1 MVQSKIKIIEYQEK
15 YSKDIVEHIRKIAI
29 NEFEYYDWE
38 DYFNRMNFGE
48 YKNEGSK
55 FWIALNNK
63 DEVIG
68 TIGALKVSS
77 EEVKMN
83 SLYVNSDYRK
93 LGIAKEL
100 YELLINFAKQQDYKK
115 ITLRT
120 FFKFE
125 NAINFYE
132 KIGFVK
138 YDKDDESYFYMK
150 IL

>member
-1 MVQSKIKIIEYQEK
+1 MQSKIKIIEYQER
-15 YSKDIVEHIRKIAI
+15 YSEYIINHIRKIAMD
-29 NEFEYYDWE
+29 EFEYNDWE
-38 DYFNRMNFGE
+38 DYFNRMSFEE
-48 YKNEGSK
+48 YQKEGSK
-55 FWIALNNK
+55 FWIALTAK

-68 TIGALKVSS
+68 TIGALKVSK

-83 SLYVNSDYRK
+83 SLYVNSNYRQ

-100 YELLINFAKQQDYKK
+100 YELLIKFARHQNYKR

-120 FFKFE
+120 FSRFK

-132 KIGFVK
+132 KMGFIK
-138 YDKDDESYFYMK
+138 YDKDTESYFYMK

>member
-1 MVQSKIKIIEYQEK
+1 MQSKIKIIEYQEK
-15 YSKDIVEHIRKIAI
+15 YSKDIVEHIRKIAM
-29 NEFEYYDWE
+29 NEFKYDDWK
-38 DYFNRMNFGE
+38 DYFNRMSFEE
-48 YKNEGSK
+48 YQNEGSK
-55 FWIALNNK
+55 FWIALNDK

-100 YELLINFAKQQDYKK
+100 YELLINFAKQQGYKK

-120 FFKFE
+120 FFKFV

-138 YDKDDESYFYMK
+138 YAQDKESYFYIK
-150 IL
+150 KL

>member
-1 MVQSKIKIIEYQEK
+1 MQDKIKIIEYQEK
-15 YSKDIVEHIRKIAI
+15 YSKDIVNHIKKIAMD
-29 NEFEYYDWE
+29 EFEYNDWE
-38 DYFNRMNFGE
+38 NYFNRMSFEE

-55 FWIALNNK
+55 FWIVLNGK

-83 SLYVNSDYRK
+83 SLYVNKDYRK

-100 YELLINFAKQQDYKK
+100 YELLINFSKQQGYKK
-115 ITLRT
+115 VTLRT
-120 FFKFE
+120 FFKFT

-138 YDKDDESYFYMK
+138 YDQDDESYFYIK
-150 IL
+150 TL

>member
-1 MVQSKIKIIEYQEK
+1 M
-15 YSKDIVEHIRKIAI
+15 D
-29 NEFEYYDWE
+29 EFEYNDWE
-38 DYFNRMNFGE
+38 NYFNRMSFEE

-55 FWIALNNK
+55 FWIVLNGK

-83 SLYVNSDYRK
+83 SLYVNKDYRK

-100 YELLINFAKQQDYKK
+100 YELLINFSKQQGYKK
-115 ITLRT
+115 VTLRT
-120 FFKFE
+120 FFKFT

-138 YDKDDESYFYMK
+138 YDQDDESYFYIK
-150 IL
+150 TL